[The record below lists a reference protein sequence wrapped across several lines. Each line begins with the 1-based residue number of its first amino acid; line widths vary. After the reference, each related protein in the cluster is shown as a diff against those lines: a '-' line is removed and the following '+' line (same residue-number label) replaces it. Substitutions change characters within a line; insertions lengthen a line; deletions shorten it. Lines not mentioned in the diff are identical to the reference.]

1 MTPLQ
6 QRLASHWRQAVTVL
20 LGLALLTILLS
31 MDSTNAALHRLL
43 SAAEPVIAAHPV
55 TGGLL
60 FVALSAASAML
71 AFFSSALLVP
81 VAVFTWGAPVTI
93 GLLWLG
99 WLLGGMSAYWMG
111 RLFRRPLV
119 HSERAARLVDFYADK
134 VPREAHFP
142 VVLLLQ
148 FALPSE
154 VPGYLCG
161 LLGVRFPVYLSA
173 LAIAELPY
181 AVGTVLAGEGVV
193 RREGWWLV
201 GLGVLA
207 VAFSVYA
214 AWLLRRKLRR

>member
-6 QRLASHWRQAVTVL
+6 QRIASHWRQALTVL
-20 LGLALLTILLS
+20 LGLALLTVLLS
-31 MDSTNAALHRLL
+31 MDSTNAMLHRLL

-81 VAVFTWGAPVTI
+81 VAVYTWGVPVTI

-99 WLLGGMSAYWMG
+99 WLLGGTTAYWMG
-111 RLFRRPLV
+111 RVFRRPLV
-119 HSERAARLVDFYADK
+119 HSKRAVKLVDFYADK
-134 VPREAHFP
+134 VPPEAHFP
-142 VVLLLQ
+142 IVLLLQ

-161 LLGVRFPVYLSA
+161 LLGVRFRVYLLA

-181 AVGTVLAGEGVV
+181 AVGTVLAGEGLV

-201 GLGVLA
+201 ALGVLA

-214 AWLLRRKLRR
+214 AWLLRRQLRR

>member
-1 MTPLQ
+1 MTLLQ
-6 QRLASHWRQAVTVL
+6 QRIASHWRQALTVL
-20 LGLALLTILLS
+20 LGLALLTVLLS
-31 MDSTNAALHRLL
+31 MDSTNAMLHRLL

-81 VAVFTWGAPVTI
+81 VAVYTWGVPVTI

-99 WLLGGMSAYWMG
+99 WLLGGTTAYWMG
-111 RLFRRPLV
+111 RVFRRPLV
-119 HSERAARLVDFYADK
+119 HSKRAVKLVDFYADK
-134 VPREAHFP
+134 VPPEAHFP
-142 VVLLLQ
+142 IVLLLQ

-161 LLGVRFPVYLSA
+161 LLGVRFRVYLLA

-181 AVGTVLAGEGVV
+181 AVGTVLAGEGLV

-201 GLGVLA
+201 ALGVLA

-214 AWLLRRKLRR
+214 AWLLRRQLRR

>member
-1 MTPLQ
+1 MTPFQ

-20 LGLALLTILLS
+20 LGLALVTVLLS
-31 MDSTNAALHRLL
+31 MDATNDALHRLL

-55 TGGLL
+55 IGGVL
-60 FVALSAASAML
+60 FVGLSAASAML

-81 VAVFTWGAPVTI
+81 VAVYTWGVPATI

-119 HSERAARLVDFYADK
+119 HSRRAARLVDFYRDK
-134 VPREAHFP
+134 VPAEAHFP

-161 LLGVRFPVYLSA
+161 LLGVRFPTYLTA
-173 LAIAELPY
+173 LAIAEMPY
-181 AVGTVLAGEGVV
+181 AVGTVIAGESVV
-193 RREGWWLV
+193 RREGWWLLA
-201 GLGVLA
+201 LGILA